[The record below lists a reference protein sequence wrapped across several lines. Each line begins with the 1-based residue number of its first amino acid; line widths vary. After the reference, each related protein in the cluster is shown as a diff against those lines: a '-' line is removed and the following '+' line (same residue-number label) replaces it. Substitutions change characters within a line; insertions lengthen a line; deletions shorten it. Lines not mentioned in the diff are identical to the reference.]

1 MLRCPTI
8 TIVDHFLIS
17 QRYQETGSIRP
28 GAVVGAGGTQE
39 QQGGAW
45 SGSDLVAYIEKYKNE
60 NPGMFSWEIRERLIK
75 EGMCDRTNVP
85 SVTTIS
91 RVLRGVEGSEKEC
104 MAGGEETDG
113 QGRGEVEEETIDVV
127 GEDRDTEEDRDG
139 KSQ

>member
-1 MLRCPTI
+1 M
-8 TIVDHFLIS
+8 FS

-28 GAVVGAGGTQE
+28 GAVGAGGTHE
-39 QQGGAW
+39 QQGAW
-45 SGSDLVAYIEKYKNE
+45 SGSDLVTYIEKCKNE

-127 GEDRDTEEDRDG
+127 GDDRDTEEDRDG
-139 KSQ
+139 KSHVIIINSFICPMR